1 MKTWGCSEMRTVKI
15 TSYMNADQ
23 AEALAQFFKRIGFSE
38 FKQLAVSIDEAY
50 LMQEGAL
57 KVADGLADN
66 GFAPR

>member
-1 MKTWGCSEMRTVKI
+1 
-15 TSYMNADQ
+15 MNADQ
-23 AEALAQFFKRIGFSE
+23 AQALAQFFKRIGFSE

>member
-1 MKTWGCSEMRTVKI
+1 MRIVKI
-15 TSYMNADQ
+15 TSYMSADQ
-23 AEALAQFFKRIGFSE
+23 AQALAQFFKRVGFSE
-38 FKQLAVSIDEAY
+38 FKQLAATIDEAY

>member
-1 MKTWGCSEMRTVKI
+1 
-15 TSYMNADQ
+15 MNADQ

-38 FKQLAVSIDEAY
+38 FKQLATSIDEAY

-57 KVADGLADN
+57 KVAVALADN